1 MHRYTRPT
9 TLPRLGSRVRIPS
22 PAPDFLLSKPG
33 RSRCL
38 DQKFPGSFPKDGA
51 ADFGQSVEIAGDR
64 EERVAG
70 ERPGLAGEGH
80 CSISEQQFGF
90 TDSAGIKDQLSWTR
104 VPSGFLWRNFD
115 LEVTHRHPAC
125 LATPPYVDQFAAIRQ
140 LPKEPF
146 AAFWRH
152 LVLKNGFK
160 TLPANRHK
168 KLLTHKTSNF
178 MPTIS
183 RDRVPG
189 TTLSAHISSRVEP
202 SCPDAAW
209 PGSAVRPEAGYS
221 TPGAF
226 RLRAG
231 SSCRS
236 S

>member
-1 MHRYTRPT
+1 MPGVKASKTRRYSRLP

-33 RSRCL
+33 RSRGL

-70 ERPGLAGEGH
+70 ERPGLAGECH

-125 LATPPYVDQFAAIRQ
+125 LATPPYVDQFAAIRHCRRSHSQ
-140 LPKEPF
+140 LF
-146 AAFWRH
+146 GATW
-152 LVLKNGFK
+152 
-160 TLPANRHK
+160 
-168 KLLTHKTSNF
+168 
-178 MPTIS
+178 
-183 RDRVPG
+183 
-189 TTLSAHISSRVEP
+189 SSRTASKRSP
-202 SCPDAAW
+202 PIDTRSC
-209 PGSAVRPEAGYS
+209 
-221 TPGAF
+221 
-226 RLRAG
+226 
-231 SSCRS
+231 
-236 S
+236 